1 MKRTKRL
8 WHPTYLSTKYKTQ
21 RIVDGKIERRQ
32 QKISIESTTD
42 TLLQKKNV
50 EKKRRKMNED

>member
-1 MKRTKRL
+1 MQATIYIF
-8 WHPTYLSTKYKTQ
+8 TNISIDKTQ

-42 TLLQKKNV
+42 TAAKKNV
-50 EKKRRKMNED
+50 EKKEEK

>member
-42 TLLQKKNV
+42 TLLQKKMS
-50 EKKRRKMNED
+50 KKRRKMNED

>member
-21 RIVDGKIERRQ
+21 RIVDGKIE
-32 QKISIESTTD
+32 KTTTKD
-42 TLLQKKNV
+42 FLLNLLQTLCCKKNV
-50 EKKRRKMNED
+50 EKKEENV

>member
-42 TLLQKKNV
+42 TLLQKKLS
-50 EKKRRKMNED
+50 KKKKKNE

>member
-42 TLLQKKNV
+42 CKKKCR
-50 EKKRRKMNED
+50 KKRRKMNED

>member
-42 TLLQKKNV
+42 TAAKKNV
-50 EKKRRKMNED
+50 EKKKKNE

>member
-42 TLLQKKNV
+42 TLLQKKMS
-50 EKKRRKMNED
+50 KKREEK

>member
-42 TLLQKKNV
+42 TAAKKCR
-50 EKKRRKMNED
+50 KKRRKMNED

>member
-32 QKISIESTTD
+32 QKISIESTID
-42 TLLQKKNV
+42 TLLQKKMS
-50 EKKRRKMNED
+50 KKRRKMNED